1 MLRITQ
7 LAEGDTTVTLKL
19 EGRIVG
25 QWVEELRK
33 ECEIRLADQGKII
46 LDLSG
51 VSFADNQGIKTLKAM
66 IGDQV
71 QLRGCSVLLRGLIKG
86 AQCWTRKGSG

>member
-1 MLRITQ
+1 MLKITH
-7 LAEGDTTVTLKL
+7 LAEDDTTVTLKL

-33 ECEIRLADQGKII
+33 ECEIRLADQSQII

-51 VSFADNQGIKTLKAM
+51 VSFADDEGIKTLRAM
-66 IGDQV
+66 MDDRAE
-71 QLRGCSVLLRGLIKG
+71 LLGCSALLWGLIKG
-86 AQCWTRKGSG
+86 ARS